1 MFNMN
6 KILYLDTNLVHKTMK
21 SPIGSL
27 KLIASDEELLG
38 VIFQNSKSHGQK
50 GINDIRSAPSHPI
63 LREAENQLN
72 EYFAG
77 TRHVFDLP
85 LGLHGT
91 SFQIKVWKELLKI
104 PFGKTCAYSDIAV
117 RLGDS
122 NKARPVGGAVGSN
135 PIGIIVPCHRVLGKS
150 GDLTG
155 FGGGLD
161 VKVFLLDHENK

>member
-1 MFNMN
+1 MS
-6 KILYLDTNLVHKTMK
+6 KILNLDANLVYKTTK

-27 KLIASDEELLG
+27 KLIASDDELLG
-38 VIFQNSKSHGQK
+38 VVFQNSRSHGQK
-50 GINDIRSAPSHPI
+50 GINDIPSVAGHLI
-63 LREAENQLN
+63 LRETENQLN
-72 EYFAG
+72 EYFSG

-91 SFQIKVWKELLKI
+91 SFQTKVWKELLKI
-104 PFGKTCAYSDIAV
+104 PFGRTCTYGDIAA

-135 PIGIIVPCHRVLGKS
+135 PIGIIVPCHRMIGKS

-161 VKVFLLDHENK
+161 VKVFLLDHEKK